1 MPDVPQYICFIL
13 MPLNRP
19 STKCFQYKRLY
30 DETTRPLTTTKLISC
45 KVLGWV
51 ESLFNILFVL
61 LAHDVIVTKKKNQK
75 FLSSRSCK
83 CRYQETVFHFF
94 MLVMGCF
101 INHIIYRPV
110 PICIPTNRNCSLL
123 GTSFDH
129 LFQQIK
135 TVFF

>member
-1 MPDVPQYICFIL
+1 MTGYELFMPDVPQYICFIL

-61 LAHDVIVTKKKNQK
+61 LAHDVIVTKKKSKISFKPKLQ
-75 FLSSRSCK
+75 
-83 CRYQETVFHFF
+83 
-94 MLVMGCF
+94 M
-101 INHIIYRPV
+101 PV
-110 PICIPTNRNCSLL
+110 PGNSV
-123 GTSFDH
+123 SFFYVGH
-129 LFQQIK
+129 GLFH
-135 TVFF
+135 

>member
-61 LAHDVIVTKKKNQK
+61 LAHDVIVTKKKIKN
-75 FLSSRSCK
+75 
-83 CRYQETVFHFF
+83 FF
-94 MLVMGCF
+94 QAEVANAGTRKQCF
-101 INHIIYRPV
+101 IFLCWSWVVSLTTSYIALYLYVSPLTEIAPCLEQALT
-110 PICIPTNRNCSLL
+110 ICS
-123 GTSFDH
+123 S
-129 LFQQIK
+129 K
-135 TVFF
+135 